1 MSFEKENIKRL
12 NQIRVINIVFY
23 VIHNLKIALPLLLT
37 PLRAH
42 SCNVF
47 SPDLAENICLSI
59 LNKL

>member
-1 MSFEKENIKRL
+1 MSFEIENIKRP
-12 NQIRVINIVFY
+12 NQIRGINVVFS

-37 PLRAH
+37 PLRAR
-42 SCNVF
+42 SCTVF